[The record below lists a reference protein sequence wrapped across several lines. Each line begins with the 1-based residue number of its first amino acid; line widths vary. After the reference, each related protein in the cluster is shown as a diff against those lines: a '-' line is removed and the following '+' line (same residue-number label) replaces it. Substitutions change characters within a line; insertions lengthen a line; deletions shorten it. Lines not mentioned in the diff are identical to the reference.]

1 MLSSIHPLGERS
13 KGNRWGVTTAAHVLG
28 STLGG
33 ALTGLALGTAG
44 WLIAAAG
51 APEEAMVAAAI
62 GLGGAALLFDV
73 AGDARMRLPRS
84 TRQVNEDWLA
94 TYRGWVYGFGFGVQL
109 GAGLT
114 TIVTSAC
121 IYLTF
126 ALAFLVTDPLAGLA
140 IGTAFGLTRGLV
152 ILTGRRLDDAASL
165 RDFHRRLQDYK
176 PAAQAGV
183 VVADVAV
190 VAVLGLALVR

>member
-13 KGNRWGVTTAAHVLG
+13 KGNRWGVTTTAHVVG

-51 APEEAMVAAAI
+51 APEEALVVAAI
-62 GLGGAALLFDV
+62 GLGAVALVFDL

-84 TRQVNEDWLA
+84 KRQVNEDWLS

-126 ALAFLVTDPLAGLA
+126 ALAFLVADPLAGLA

-152 ILTGRRLDDAASL
+152 ILTGRRLDNAASL
-165 RDFHRRLQDYK
+165 RGFHQRLQDYQ
-176 PAAQAGV
+176 PAARVGV
-183 VVADVAV
+183 VAADVAV
-190 VAVLGLALVR
+190 VAVLGVGLVR